1 MNSIDSNNSNSEN
14 EINQTKLNEDS
25 NSQFIYSENS
35 NGDNE
40 ISYINTHNNGFNNNL
55 NYNFEFKRKRNSI
68 DYLNF
73 NDNEYK
79 KQQIFK
85 KINIMLD
92 EFKNTLNKNII
103 DEIANSSWYYLKKL
117 GNKKLSTIVPI
128 ITYKITKKYKIK
140 TVSLKDLKQ
149 KLNFNYKTYF
159 RNEKLFSELF
169 TNDTEKKLRENY
181 KYNNDINNIITIKK
195 QSFSELVLSSIIK
208 YIDII
213 KEKYLTKKDILG
225 IKYIKLSK
233 EKKESN
239 YVKANYRIIDSIYDK
254 ITQNENSSKELYSN
268 PALIELNNCLIQIKS
283 FIYNNMPIL
292 TEKNNYNIKDE
303 IMSDTNM
310 TNFTI
315 NLKEENENKIYDQN
329 SFNYFFENKL
339 DADSL
344 ALGLL
349 KYFIDKNE
357 LISLSYRKMTDIFK
371 WNIYRIKKSI
381 LYIKEYNNLLL
392 TDN

>member
-1 MNSIDSNNSNSEN
+1 MNSIDSNNSNSKN
-14 EINQTKLNEDS
+14 EINETKLNEDS

-55 NYNFEFKRKRNSI
+55 NYNFEYKRKRNSI

-149 KLNFNYKTYF
+149 KLNFSYKTYF
-159 RNEKLFSELF
+159 RNEKLFTELF
-169 TNDTEKKLRENY
+169 TNDTEKKLSENY

-213 KEKYLTKKDILG
+213 KEKYQTKKDILG
-225 IKYIKLSK
+225 IKYNNLSK

-239 YVKANYRIIDSIYDK
+239 YVKANYRIIDSIYNK
-254 ITQNENSSKELYSN
+254 ITQNEKITKELYSN
-268 PALIELNNCLIQIKS
+268 PALIELNNCLMKIKS
-283 FIYNNMPIL
+283 FIYNNTPIL
-292 TEKNNYNIKDE
+292 SDKNNYNIKDE
-303 IMSDTNM
+303 IMSETIM

-315 NLKEENENKIYDQN
+315 NLKEENENKIYEQN

-392 TDN
+392 ADN

>member
-14 EINQTKLNEDS
+14 EINQSKLNEDS

-40 ISYINTHNNGFNNNL
+40 ISYINTYNNGFNNKV
-55 NYNFEFKRKRNSI
+55 NYNFETKRQRNSI
-68 DYLNF
+68 DYLHF

-79 KQQIFK
+79 KQQIYK

-92 EFKNTLNKNII
+92 GFKNTLNKNII
-103 DEIANSSWYYLKKL
+103 DEIANSSWYYLKTL
-117 GNKKLSTIVPI
+117 SNKKLSTIVPI
-128 ITYKITKKYKIK
+128 ITYKIIKKYKIK
-140 TVSLKDLKQ
+140 TISLKDLKQ
-149 KLNFNYKTYF
+149 KLNFSYKTYF
-159 RNEKLFSELF
+159 RNEKLFSEFF
-169 TNDTEKKLRENY
+169 TNNTEKKLNKNY
-181 KYNNDINNIITIKK
+181 IYNNDINSIITIKK
-195 QSFSELVLSSIIK
+195 QSFSELVLNSVIK

-213 KEKYLTKKDILG
+213 KEKYKTKADIIG
-225 IKYIKLSK
+225 IKYNKLSND
-233 EKKESN
+233 KKESN
-239 YVKANYRIIDSIYDK
+239 YVKANYKIIDSIYDK
-254 ITQNENSSKELYSN
+254 ITQNENKTKELYLN

-283 FIYNNMPIL
+283 FIYTNKPIL
-292 TEKNNYNIKDE
+292 SEKNNYNIKDE

-315 NLKEENENKIYDQN
+315 NLKEENENKICDEN
-329 SFNYFFENKL
+329 SFNIFFENKV

-344 ALGLL
+344 SLGLL

-357 LISLSYRKMTDIFK
+357 LISLSYKKMTDIFK

-381 LYIKEYNNLLL
+381 LLIKEYNNLLL
-392 TDN
+392 ADN

>member
-40 ISYINTHNNGFNNNL
+40 ISYINTYNNGFNNNL
-55 NYNFEFKRKRNSI
+55 NYNYEFKRKRNSI

-128 ITYKITKKYKIK
+128 ITYKTIKKYKIK

-149 KLNFNYKTYF
+149 KLNFSYKTYF

-169 TNDTEKKLRENY
+169 TNDTEKKLSENY

-213 KEKYLTKKDILG
+213 KEKYQTKKDILG
-225 IKYIKLSK
+225 IKYNNLSK

-239 YVKANYRIIDSIYDK
+239 YVKANYRIIDSIYNKIIQNKK
-254 ITQNENSSKELYSN
+254 ITKELYSN
-268 PALIELNNCLIQIKS
+268 PALIELNNCLMQIKS
-283 FIYNNMPIL
+283 FIYNNTPIL
-292 TEKNNYNIKDE
+292 SEKNNFNIKDE

-315 NLKEENENKIYDQN
+315 NLKEENENKIYEQN
-329 SFNYFFENKL
+329 SFNNFFENKV

-349 KYFIDKNE
+349 KYFIDKNG

-392 TDN
+392 ADN

>member
-55 NYNFEFKRKRNSI
+55 NYNFEYKRKRNSI

-149 KLNFNYKTYF
+149 KLNFSYKTYF
-159 RNEKLFSELF
+159 RNEKLFTELF
-169 TNDTEKKLRENY
+169 TNDTEKKLSENY

-213 KEKYLTKKDILG
+213 KEKYQTKKDILG
-225 IKYIKLSK
+225 IKYNNLSK

-239 YVKANYRIIDSIYDK
+239 YVKANYRIIDSIYNK
-254 ITQNENSSKELYSN
+254 ITQNEKITKELYSN
-268 PALIELNNCLIQIKS
+268 PALIELNNCLMKIKS
-283 FIYNNMPIL
+283 FIYNNTPIL
-292 TEKNNYNIKDE
+292 SDKNNYNIKDE
-303 IMSDTNM
+303 IMSETIM

-315 NLKEENENKIYDQN
+315 NLKEENENKIYEQN

-392 TDN
+392 ADN

>member
-14 EINQTKLNEDS
+14 EINQSKLNEDS

-40 ISYINTHNNGFNNNL
+40 ISYINSYNNGFNNKV
-55 NYNFEFKRKRNSI
+55 NYNFETKRQRNSI
-68 DYLNF
+68 DYLHF

-79 KQQIFK
+79 KQQIYK

-92 EFKNTLNKNII
+92 GFKNTLNKNII
-103 DEIANSSWYYLKKL
+103 DEIANSSWYYLKTL
-117 GNKKLSTIVPI
+117 SNKKLSTIVPI
-128 ITYKITKKYKIK
+128 ITYKIIKKYKIK
-140 TVSLKDLKQ
+140 TISLKDLKQ
-149 KLNFNYKTYF
+149 KLNFSYKTYF
-159 RNEKLFSELF
+159 RNEKLFSGFF
-169 TNDTEKKLRENY
+169 TNNTEKKLNKNY
-181 KYNNDINNIITIKK
+181 IYNNDINSIITIKK
-195 QSFSELVLSSIIK
+195 QSFSELVLNSVIK

-213 KEKYLTKKDILG
+213 KEKYKTKADIIG
-225 IKYIKLSK
+225 IKYNKLSND
-233 EKKESN
+233 KKESN
-239 YVKANYRIIDSIYDK
+239 YVKANYKIIDSIYDK
-254 ITQNENSSKELYSN
+254 ITQNENKTKELYLN

-283 FIYNNMPIL
+283 FIYTNKPIL
-292 TEKNNYNIKDE
+292 SEKNNYNIKDE

-315 NLKEENENKIYDQN
+315 NLKEENKNKICDEN
-329 SFNYFFENKL
+329 SFNIFFENKV

-344 ALGLL
+344 SLGLL

-357 LISLSYRKMTDIFK
+357 LISLSYKKMTDIFK

-381 LYIKEYNNLLL
+381 LLIKEYNNLLL
-392 TDN
+392 ADN

>member
-14 EINQTKLNEDS
+14 EINQSKLNEDS

-40 ISYINTHNNGFNNNL
+40 ISYINTYNNGFNNNL
-55 NYNFEFKRKRNSI
+55 NYNFEFKRKRNLI

-79 KQQIFK
+79 KQQTFK

-128 ITYKITKKYKIK
+128 ITYKTIKKYKIK

-149 KLNFNYKTYF
+149 KLNFSYKTYF

-169 TNDTEKKLRENY
+169 TNDTGKKLRENY

-195 QSFSELVLSSIIK
+195 QSFSELVLSSVIK

-213 KEKYLTKKDILG
+213 KEKYQTKKDILG
-225 IKYIKLSK
+225 IKYNNLSK

-239 YVKANYRIIDSIYDK
+239 YVKANYRIIDSIYNK
-254 ITQNENSSKELYSN
+254 ITQNEKITKELYSN
-268 PALIELNNCLIQIKS
+268 PALIELNNCLMQIKS
-283 FIYNNMPIL
+283 FIYNNTPIL
-292 TEKNNYNIKDE
+292 SEKNNYNIKDE

-315 NLKEENENKIYDQN
+315 NLKEENENKIYEQN
-329 SFNYFFENKL
+329 SFNNFFENKV

-349 KYFIDKNE
+349 KYFIDKNG

-392 TDN
+392 ADN

>member
-1 MNSIDSNNSNSEN
+1 
-14 EINQTKLNEDS
+14 
-25 NSQFIYSENS
+25 
-35 NGDNE
+35 
-40 ISYINTHNNGFNNNL
+40 
-55 NYNFEFKRKRNSI
+55 
-68 DYLNF
+68 
-73 NDNEYK
+73 
-79 KQQIFK
+79 
-85 KINIMLD
+85 MLD

-128 ITYKITKKYKIK
+128 ITYKTIKKYKIK

-149 KLNFNYKTYF
+149 KLNFSYKTYF

-169 TNDTEKKLRENY
+169 TNDTEKKLSENY

-213 KEKYLTKKDILG
+213 KEKYQTKKDILG
-225 IKYIKLSK
+225 IKYNNLSK

-239 YVKANYRIIDSIYDK
+239 YVKANYRIIDSIYNKIIQNKK
-254 ITQNENSSKELYSN
+254 ITKELYSN
-268 PALIELNNCLIQIKS
+268 PALIELNNCLMQIKS
-283 FIYNNMPIL
+283 FIYNNTPIL
-292 TEKNNYNIKDE
+292 SEKNNFNIKDE

-315 NLKEENENKIYDQN
+315 NLKEENENKIYEQN

-392 TDN
+392 ADN

>member
-1 MNSIDSNNSNSEN
+1 
-14 EINQTKLNEDS
+14 
-25 NSQFIYSENS
+25 
-35 NGDNE
+35 
-40 ISYINTHNNGFNNNL
+40 
-55 NYNFEFKRKRNSI
+55 
-68 DYLNF
+68 
-73 NDNEYK
+73 
-79 KQQIFK
+79 
-85 KINIMLD
+85 MLD

-128 ITYKITKKYKIK
+128 ITYKIIKKYKIK

-149 KLNFNYKTYF
+149 KLNFSYKTYF
-159 RNEKLFSELF
+159 RNEKLF
-169 TNDTEKKLRENY
+169 
-181 KYNNDINNIITIKK
+181 ITIKK

-213 KEKYLTKKDILG
+213 KEKYQTKKDILG
-225 IKYIKLSK
+225 IKYNNLSK

-239 YVKANYRIIDSIYDK
+239 YVKANYRIIDSIYNKIIQNKK
-254 ITQNENSSKELYSN
+254 ITKELYSN
-268 PALIELNNCLIQIKS
+268 PALIELNNCLMQIKS
-283 FIYNNMPIL
+283 FIYNNTPIL
-292 TEKNNYNIKDE
+292 SEKNNFNIKDE

-315 NLKEENENKIYDQN
+315 NLKEENENKIYEQN

-392 TDN
+392 ADN